1 MGGGINKNILW
12 SVIIEEKE
20 KKKKKKKRSEGKKY
34 ITKRKTMGILMDT
47 HWFSLFEYGNSS
59 FLGPS

>member
-34 ITKRKTMGILMDT
+34 ITKRKTRAMGIL
-47 HWFSLFEYGNSS
+47 L
-59 FLGPS
+59 P

>member
-12 SVIIEEKE
+12 SVLEEKE

-34 ITKRKTMGILMDT
+34 ITKRKTMGIL
-47 HWFSLFEYGNSS
+47 L
-59 FLGPS
+59 P